1 MDLQVYLRV
10 LYRFRVLVVGGVLL
24 AALLAISSYVS
35 IGPGGVSYREHQ
47 QWEALSTVSIDSN
60 SFILGRAVQPEVL
73 RALQQAEDPQAIENT
88 LEDANPADFADI
100 GYLTSLATIYQV
112 LATSDDVLSRIRAD
126 GQGPIRG
133 ALQTFPVLAG
143 GDAPVP
149 MITFSAIAS
158 TPEEATSLAHR
169 HLKAFKA
176 FVENRQNASD
186 IPTDERV
193 VVNVLKEPVSANLL
207 EGRKKTRPILIFLTG
222 LIAVIGLAFVLENL
236 RPSGPGPAIVRAE
249 EDSTPVEVRRSR
261 SA

>member
-24 AALLAISSYVS
+24 AALLALSSYVS
-35 IGPGGVSYREHQ
+35 VGSGGITYREHQ
-47 QWEALSTVSIDSN
+47 QWEALSTVSIDS
-60 SFILGRAVQPEVL
+60 STFILGRAVQPEVL
-73 RALQQAEDPQAIENT
+73 RALQQANDPQAIEDS
-88 LEDANPADFADI
+88 LRDQNPADFADI
-100 GYLTSLATIYQV
+100 GYLTQLATIYQV
-112 LATSDDVLSRIRAD
+112 LATSDGVLRRIRAD
-126 GQGPIRG
+126 GGGPIRG

-149 MITFSAIAS
+149 MITFSSIAS
-158 TPEEATSLAHR
+158 SPEAATSLAHR
-169 HLKAFKA
+169 HLEAFKA
-176 FVENRQNASD
+176 FVQDRQNASD
-186 IPTDERV
+186 IPNDERV

-236 RPSGPGPAIVRAE
+236 RPSGPGGTILRTE
-249 EDSTPVEVRRSR
+249 EDSAPVEVRRSR